1 MEMWVVTI
9 VLQSVGFAVGLFKI
23 WIDLQVKLKEV
34 DVRLSAVEKQ
44 DDEIYVKLDKLAEA
58 VNDLKVMLQNKV
70 DR

>member
-1 MEMWVVTI
+1 MEMWILTI
-9 VLQSVGFAVGLFKI
+9 VLQSVAFAIGLFKI

-58 VNDLKVMLQNKV
+58 VNELKVMLQNKA

>member
-1 MEMWVVTI
+1 MWVLTI

-58 VNDLKVMLQNKV
+58 VNELKVMLQNKA

>member
-1 MEMWVVTI
+1 MEMWIVTI
-9 VLQSVGFAVGLFKI
+9 VLQSVGFAIGLFKI

-44 DDEIYVKLDKLAEA
+44 DDEIFTKLDKLAEA
-58 VNDLKVMLQNKV
+58 VNELKVMLQNKA